1 MEDTFE
7 FICPT
12 KIYYRPEGVSEIGRI
27 IKEDYRFS
35 RVFFVSG
42 GTSKKRMALMR
53 K

>member
-27 IKEDYRFS
+27 IVADAELRCSLHAGK
-35 RVFFVSG
+35 
-42 GTSKKRMALMR
+42 T
-53 K
+53 